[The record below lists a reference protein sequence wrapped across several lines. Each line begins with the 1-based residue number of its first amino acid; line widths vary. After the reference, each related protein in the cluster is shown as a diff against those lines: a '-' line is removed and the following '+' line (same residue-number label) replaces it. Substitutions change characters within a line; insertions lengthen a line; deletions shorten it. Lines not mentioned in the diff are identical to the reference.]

1 MTDTSRVGVEHC
13 LALKVMRL
21 TKPTLGQSQII
32 QSSGIDLEK
41 DLFLKSQSSDVN
53 SAPRLKNLAP
63 GCLMVLPQSFGNI
76 YLGEIFSS
84 YVCVHNDSTETCSSV
99 VLRADLQTAS
109 QRINLVPGSSS
120 DTANHNRESLSPG
133 STIDQVISHEVKEL
147 GTHILVCEVTYCNA
161 AGDKLNF
168 RKFFKFQVMK
178 PLDVKTKF
186 YNAESDEVYLEAQ
199 VQNITQATI
208 TMDRVTLEPSSSFT
222 VTAVTPSAPSTT
234 SDSQTSDVGLVAR
247 GLCLQSGDSWQYLF
261 CLRPRPE
268 HNNKNLKLVTNIG
281 KLDIVW
287 RTGLCDRGRLQ
298 TSQLQRLPPNSGDIR
313 LSFLQSP
320 SFALINTPIPLSM
333 RFDNTSDRTVELDL
347 DLSDKIGD
355 GDLVNRCQSW
365 SGLVK
370 TSLGLVEPGGSTE
383 VTAEVVFHRSGLQ
396 TLQGITCRDSLLKRS
411 YSFNDQCQVF
421 VLTDNQLFSSLTT

>member
-1 MTDTSRVGVEHC
+1 MSDNRGSVEHC

-21 TKPTLGQSQII
+21 TRPTLGQSPVV
-32 QSSGIDLEK
+32 QSSGSDLEK
-41 DLFLKSQSSDVN
+41 NLFEQSLSSDANV
-53 SAPRLKNLAP
+53 APRLKNLTP

-76 YLGEIFSS
+76 YLGETFSS
-84 YVCVHNDSTETCSSV
+84 YVCVHNDSTEICSTVSV
-99 VLRADLQTAS
+99 RADLQTAT
-109 QRINLVPGSSS
+109 QRINLVPGVAT
-120 DTANHNRESLSPG
+120 DTTAHNRDSLSPG

-161 AGDKLNF
+161 AGEKLNF

-186 YNAESDEVYLEAQ
+186 YNAESDEVFLEAQ
-199 VQNITQATI
+199 VQNITQSTI
-208 TMDRVTLEPSSSFT
+208 TMDKVALEPSATFT
-222 VTAVTPSAPSTT
+222 VTNVTGDH
-234 SDSQTSDVGLVAR
+234 SDNAGLIAQ
-247 GLCLQSGDSWQYLF
+247 GECLQSGDSWQYLF

-298 TSQLQRLPPNSGDIR
+298 TSQLQRLPPNTGDIR
-313 LSFLQSP
+313 LTFLQAP
-320 SFALINTPIPLSM
+320 SFALMNQPVPLSL

-347 DLSDKIGD
+347 VLSSGD
-355 GDLVNRCQSW
+355 TGDTGAGGWSQSW
-365 SGLVK
+365 SGLVN

-383 VTAEVVFHRSGLQ
+383 TTAEVVFHTSGLQ
-396 TLQGITCRDSLLKRS
+396 TLQGINCSDSLLKRS
-411 YSFNDQCQVF
+411 YSFNDQCQIY
-421 VLTDNQLFSSLTT
+421 VLSDSHLYTALTSALVK